1 MSENK
6 DSKNPEYKGVNEDVY
21 ILGQRAVDSNNGG
34 LTGFVGG
41 AAIGALANNQVN
53 SLIDKALAKM
63 NISSSSS
70 ATIEMAK
77 TSGGS
82 FKASLNSKFGRLGTA
97 LIVGGALSVVGSI
110 VGDIVGRIR
119 GKKKSSAARA
129 QFDEI
134 TNENRELKSKL
145 SGIETAAA
153 IVNGGSQK
161 SYVADLE
168 NQRAKQTAQGAS
180 VAG

>member
-1 MSENK
+1 MSDNK
-6 DSKNPEYKGVNEDVY
+6 SDSKNPEYKGVNEDVY

-41 AAIGALANNQVN
+41 AAVGALANKQVN
-53 SLIDKALAKM
+53 NIIDKALSKLD
-63 NISSSSS
+63 ISNS
-70 ATIEMAK
+70 ATIEMSK
-77 TSGGS
+77 TDGGS
-82 FKASLNSKFGRLGTA
+82 YKANLNSRFGRFGTA
-97 LIVGGALSVVGSI
+97 LIVGGVLSIVGSI

-119 GKKKSSAARA
+119 GKKKIDVARA

-134 TNENRELKSKL
+134 TAENRELKSKL

-161 SYVADLE
+161 SFVADLE
-168 NQRAKQTAQGAS
+168 NQRAKQAAHGAS